1 MQGMVKRRLTAHLK
15 ELLSRFPAVVLLGP
29 RQVGKTTLAKSLKGN
44 YFDLEEP
51 RDRLRLDVEWEQLA
65 AKRLLLVL
73 DEAQNA
79 PEVFSRL
86 RSAIDQVRRRH
97 GRFLLL
103 GSVSPALMTQVGESL
118 AGRLAICELTPLLLK
133 ELSATKAEALWR
145 LGGYPDGGILRKGQ
159 YPRWQSYYLELMA
172 QRDLPNWG
180 LPARALTTS
189 RLFRMLA
196 ALHSRPWN
204 ASQVGKSLGLSYHTV
219 NSYVDFLEYAFLIRR
234 LPAFSA
240 NIKKRLVKSPKIY
253 WRDSGLLHALL
264 GVESGDDL
272 LNKPWVGASWEGWAI
287 GQILDHLKTSGKSY
301 RAYHLRTNDQQ
312 EIDLVL
318 EYAGRLW
325 ALETKLTSVPARSD
339 LQRLKATAAAVKADR
354 FILVSRTSQPVTGKR
369 ESSLNLSSTI
379 DLLLSE

>member
-1 MQGMVKRRLTAHLK
+1 MIERWLTAHLK
-15 ELLSRFPAVVLLGP
+15 ERLSRYPAVALLGP

-51 RDRLRLDVEWEQLA
+51 RDRLRLDVEWEQLV
-65 AKRLLLVL
+65 AKRPLVVL

-79 PEVFSRL
+79 PEIFPRL
-86 RSAIDQVRRRH
+86 RSAIDQARRRY

-118 AGRLAICELTPLLLK
+118 AGRLALCELTPILLK
-133 ELSATKAEALWR
+133 ELSTTKAEALWR
-145 LGGYPDGGILRKGQ
+145 MGGYPDGGLLRKGQ
-159 YPRWQSYYLELMA
+159 YPHWQIYYLELMA

-180 LPARALTTS
+180 LPARAPTTS

-196 ALHSRPWN
+196 ALHGRPWN

-240 NIKKRLVKSPKIY
+240 NIKKRLDKSPKIY

-264 GVESGDDL
+264 GVESGGDL

-287 GQILDHLKTSGKSY
+287 GQILDHLETAGKSY
-301 RAYHLRTNDQQ
+301 QAYHLRTNDQH

-318 EYAGRLW
+318 EYADRLW
-325 ALETKLTSVPARSD
+325 AFEIKLTSVPDRSD
-339 LQRLKATAAAVKADR
+339 LQRLKSTAATVKADR
-354 FILVSRTSQPVTGKR
+354 CILVSRTSQLSEGKR
-369 ESSLNLSSTI
+369 ESSLNLPATV